1 MIKISLNYT
10 NELDGNKHQAIHQK
24 LNYHTNG
31 GPKMGAIRKIAK
43 KAFKKILPTPGVV
56 EPVAP
61 PPAAPAPAPA
71 PVAVSAPAP
80 KPAPAPATKPAAPAA
95 MAKAEPTEKEKTV
108 ALKKK
113 GFKGLAKTGPK
124 GILGDPILYK
134 PTLLG

>member
-1 MIKISLNYT
+1 
-10 NELDGNKHQAIHQK
+10 
-24 LNYHTNG
+24 
-31 GPKMGAIRKIAK
+31 MGAIKKIAK
-43 KAFKKILPTPGVV
+43 KAFKKILPTPNVV
-56 EPVAP
+56 Q
-61 PPAAPAPAPA
+61 PAAPP
-71 PVAVSAPAP
+71 PAP
-80 KPAPAPATKPAAPAA
+80 KPAQIPQAKISAPPAPAA